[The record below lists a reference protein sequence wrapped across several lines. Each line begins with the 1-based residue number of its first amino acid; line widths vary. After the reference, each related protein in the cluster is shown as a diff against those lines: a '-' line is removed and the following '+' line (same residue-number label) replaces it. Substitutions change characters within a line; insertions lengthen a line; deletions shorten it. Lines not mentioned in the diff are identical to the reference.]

1 MTGPI
6 ILLTCYASV
15 CLLACVCVS
24 RTHRHALA
32 QQGCP
37 DPCCLR
43 YLTRRLINIEMTSG
57 KEVQRFT
64 SGERQEEGRMEK
76 GGGRRSDS
84 AGGEKGGRRGEERGE
99 EDCGRRVRRRV
110 ER

>member
-15 CLLACVCVS
+15 CLCP
-24 RTHRHALA
+24 THADTHWHGKGVR
-32 QQGCP
+32 
-37 DPCCLR
+37 DPCCLH

-64 SGERQEEGRMEK
+64 SGLRQE
-76 GGGRRSDS
+76 GGRED
-84 AGGEKGGRRGEERGE
+84 GGEVTAQEERRE
-99 EDCGRRVRRRV
+99 EEE
-110 ER
+110 ERKTVAEG